1 LADDKQQGQ
10 PTSVFFFVYGSETL
24 GRIGLNFLH
33 NLRQW
38 ILVKVLQYA
47 HALNTETFLCHPST
61 NDQRQCLRLQG
72 NNGIANQK
80 GKMITHDAR
89 VIIREIGF
97 MINKL

>member
-10 PTSVFFFVYGSETL
+10 PTSVFIFVYGSETL
-24 GRIGLNFLH
+24 GRIGLNILH

-72 NNGIANQK
+72 KQRNRQSE
-80 GKMITHDAR
+80 GKDDYT
-89 VIIREIGF
+89 
-97 MINKL
+97 